1 MTDREIT
8 ETLHNAKL
16 VIRDANRSEAIHFVK
31 EIIEQ
36 LNEHH
41 GDSFDEGGFEF
52 ATLYFP

>member
-8 ETLHNAKL
+8 ETLHNTKL
-16 VIRDANRSEAIHFVK
+16 VIRDSDRSEAIQFVK

-41 GDSFDEGGFEF
+41 GDSFDEGGFE
-52 ATLYFP
+52 LSWR